1 MTIKERIVENSI
13 DLFMKRGCKSV
24 TMDEIASENGISKR
38 TLYENFEDKN
48 SLLKECLSTAYERT
62 KNATDQV
69 FNSSEN
75 VYDLIFKIH
84 ECKTNQRYN
93 FKMSFVAELKKF
105 YPEVYESMRLNFSN
119 YHNESTQTFI
129 DRGQKEGLIMEGVNK
144 EIIIRAIIT
153 MSDMM
158 MNGDV
163 FSSLNATRRQ
173 IFQETILLYIRGIST
188 KRGIELLD
196 NYLNKSK
203 DEK

>member
-1 MTIKERIVENSI
+1 MSIKERIVESSI

-48 SLLKECLSTAYERT
+48 SLLKECLCTAYERT

-69 FNSSEN
+69 FNSSDN
-75 VYDLIFKIH
+75 VYDLMFKVL

-93 FKMSFVAELKKF
+93 FKMSFIMELKKF
-105 YPEVYESMRLNFSN
+105 YPEVYDIMRLKFANFHIESA
-119 YHNESTQTFI
+119 HNFI
-129 DRGQKEGLIMEGVNK
+129 DRGQKECLIMEDINK
-144 EIIIRAIIT
+144 EIVTKVIIT

-158 MNGDV
+158 INGDV
-163 FSSLNATRRQ
+163 FSGLNATRRQ
-173 IFQETILLYIRGIST
+173 IFKETILLYIRGIST

>member
-1 MTIKERIVENSI
+1 MGIKERIVESSI

-48 SLLKECLSTAYERT
+48 SLLKECLCTAYERT
-62 KNATDQV
+62 KNATDQL
-69 FNSSEN
+69 FNSSDN
-75 VYDLIFKIH
+75 VYDLMFKVH

-93 FKMSFVAELKKF
+93 FKMSFIVELKKF
-105 YPEVYESMRLNFSN
+105 YPEVYDVMRLKFANFHS
-119 YHNESTQTFI
+119 ESTHNFI
-129 DRGQKEGLIMEGVNK
+129 DRGQKECLIMRDLNK
-144 EIIIRAIIT
+144 EIVTKAIIT

-163 FSSLNATRRQ
+163 FSGLNATRRQ
-173 IFQETILLYIRGIST
+173 IFKETILLYIRGIST

-196 NYLNKSK
+196 NYLNTSK

>member
-48 SLLKECLSTAYERT
+48 SLLKECLCTAYERT
-62 KNATDQV
+62 KNATEQV

-93 FKMSFVAELKKF
+93 FKMSFIMELKKF
-105 YPEVYESMRLNFSN
+105 YPEVYDVMRLKFASFHSESA
-119 YHNESTQTFI
+119 HNFI
-129 DRGQKEGLIMEGVNK
+129 DRGQKENLIMRDLNK
-144 EIIIRAIIT
+144 EIVTKAIIT
-153 MSDMM
+153 MSDIM

-163 FSSLNATRRQ
+163 FSGLNATRRQ
-173 IFQETILLYIRGIST
+173 IFKETILLYIRGIST